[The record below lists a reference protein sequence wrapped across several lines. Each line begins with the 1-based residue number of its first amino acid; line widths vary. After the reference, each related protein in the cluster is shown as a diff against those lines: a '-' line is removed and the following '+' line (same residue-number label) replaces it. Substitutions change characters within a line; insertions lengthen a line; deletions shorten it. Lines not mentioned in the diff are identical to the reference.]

1 MKRYLLLPEQFNNL
15 TGKTK
20 QEKIMIYLLLDY
32 KKDYNL
38 NECRYDQQKIA
49 NDLNLSLSTVNR
61 LIVEL
66 RKTPDIF
73 LNTRNEFTP
82 GHEHSHKVYK
92 FRRFKKGITK
102 NYTMVYPEILADQNL
117 STRLKGDL
125 MLLKIHCQKGTNYIP
140 HFGTQENLAKLIGI
154 GKNQIGK
161 VLKELERKGYI
172 RFIDDS
178 LIITSDYFPLV
189 SDPEDPK
196 HIPYITIYNYCL
208 EQNILPPY
216 KGNSRA
222 KLLLYEAA
230 INSYYW
236 CKNHN
241 KPFNFRKLLETRCK
255 ELPPDVS
262 FEYFLKALFNI
273 DPQDAK
279 DIRKDKVC
287 NTWLVL

>member
-1 MKRYLLLPEQFNNL
+1 MKRFLQLPKAFNHL

-32 KKDYNL
+32 KKDYDL
-38 NECRYDQQKIA
+38 NECRYEQLKIA
-49 NDLNLSLSTVNR
+49 KNLDLCLSTVNR

-73 LNTRNEFTP
+73 LNTRDEFQS
-82 GHEHSHKVYK
+82 GHQYSHKVYK
-92 FRRFKKGITK
+92 FREQKKD
-102 NYTMVYPEILADQNL
+102 YTMVYPEILADQNL
-117 STRLKGDL
+117 STGLKGDL
-125 MLLKIHCQKGTNYIP
+125 VLLKIHCQKGTNYIP

-189 SDPEDPK
+189 QDPEKPK

-222 KLLLYEAA
+222 HLLLYEAS
-230 INSYYW
+230 INLYYW

-241 KPFNFRKLLETRCK
+241 KPYNFRKLLESRCK
-255 ELPPDVS
+255 ELPPEVS

-279 DIRKDKVC
+279 DIRKDKVYNMC
-287 NTWLVL
+287 LIL

>member
-1 MKRYLLLPEQFNNL
+1 MKPYLILPEQFNNL

-20 QEKIMIYLLLDY
+20 QEKIMIYLLLNN
-32 KKDYNL
+32 KKDYNSY
-38 NECRYDQQKIA
+38 ECRYEQLKIA
-49 NDLNLSLSTVNR
+49 KDLDLSLSTVNR
-61 LIVEL
+61 RIVEL

-73 LNTRNEFTP
+73 LDTRDEFQP
-82 GHEHSHKVYK
+82 GHEYSHKVYK
-92 FRRFKKGITK
+92 FRRFRRGITK

-117 STRLKGDL
+117 STGLKGDL
-125 MLLKIHCQKGTNYIP
+125 ILLKIHCQKGTNYIP
-140 HFGTQENLAKLIGI
+140 HFGTQENLAKIIGI

-189 SDPEDPK
+189 QDPEDPK
-196 HIPYITIYNYCL
+196 HVPYITIYNYCL

-222 KLLLYEAA
+222 KSLLYEAS
-230 INSYYW
+230 INLYYS

-241 KPFNFRKLLETRCK
+241 IPFNFRKLLESRCK
-255 ELPPDVS
+255 ELPPEVS

-273 DPQDAK
+273 DPLDAK
-279 DIRKDKVC
+279 DIRKDKAHS
-287 NTWLVL
+287 TIIYL

>member
-1 MKRYLLLPEQFNNL
+1 MKRFLQLPAAFNHL

-38 NECRYDQQKIA
+38 NEGRYEQLKITK
-49 NDLNLSLSTVNR
+49 DLDLSLSTVNR
-61 LIVEL
+61 RIVEL
-66 RKTPDIF
+66 KKTPDIF
-73 LNTRNEFTP
+73 LDTKDEFLS
-82 GHEHSHKVYK
+82 GHQYSHKVYK
-92 FRRFKKGITK
+92 FREQQ
-102 NYTMVYPEILADQNL
+102 NDYTMVYPEILADQNL

-178 LIITSDYFPLV
+178 LIITSEYFPLV
-189 SDPEDPK
+189 QDPENPK

-216 KGNSRA
+216 KGNSRD
-222 KLLLYEAA
+222 KLLLYEAS
-230 INSYYW
+230 IDYYYW

-241 KPFNFRKLLETRCK
+241 IPFDFRKLLESRCK
-255 ELPPDVS
+255 ELPPEVS

-279 DIRKDKVC
+279 DIRKDKAHS
-287 NTWLVL
+287 TIIYL